1 MRFAWISAR
10 KDFGL
15 LRRDPVSLA
24 AWLGIPVILGLLMSL
39 VFDGGDARL
48 RGRLL
53 VADEDQTLASALLTE
68 AFGRDPL
75 AKIVALEKI
84 SREEGKMRID
94 RGEASAFLII
104 PKGLRTAYLRNEP
117 IHLLLFTNPA
127 EHIVPRIIQ
136 ETMATAVDTGY
147 YLQKLS
153 GERLRSWS
161 TGDAPN
167 AASISLARSLLRLEL
182 GTYLDRPLIRVDTTV
197 VQDKKNLKN
206 IVALFFPGLIFLALI
221 FVANTLASQIWREQA
236 TGTFRRLRTTAAPRA
251 AFLGGKVLFVVL
263 IFLCIAAVGLAVLRL
278 LAHIPVANPPVA
290 ALWVVL
296 SGISLFLLLLL
307 LVLQASGER
316 SANLTGN
323 LAIIPLALIGGC
335 YFPFEI
341 MPGWM
346 SAIGRWTPNGWEVIQ
361 FRAILE
367 GSLGPGELMTA
378 VAVQVS
384 FCTVAFLFALR
395 QIERRLAGE

>member
-1 MRFAWISAR
+1 MRFVWISAR
-10 KDFGL
+10 KDFSL

-24 AWLGIPVILGLLMSL
+24 AWLGIPLILGLLLNM
-39 VFDGGDARL
+39 VFGEGDARPQ
-48 RGRLL
+48 GRFL
-53 VADEDQTLASALLTE
+53 VADEDQSLASALLTE

-75 AKIVALEKI
+75 AKMVIVEKT
-84 SREEGKMRID
+84 SREEGKIRID

-104 PKGLRTAYLRNEP
+104 PKGLRTAYLRNQP
-117 IHLLLFTNPA
+117 VHLLLFTNPA
-127 EHIVPRIIQ
+127 EHIVPRIVQ

-167 AASISLARSLLRLEL
+167 AVSISLARSLLLLEL
-182 GTYLDRPLIRVDTTV
+182 GTYLDRPLILVDTTV
-197 VQDKKNLKN
+197 VQDKKDLKN
-206 IVALFFPGLIFLALI
+206 IAARFSPGLIFLALI
-221 FVANTLASQIWREQA
+221 FVANTLASQIWREHA
-236 TGTFRRLRTTAAPRA
+236 IGTLRRLRTTAAPRA
-251 AFLGGKVLFVVL
+251 AFLGGKVLFVAL
-263 IFLCIAAVGLAVLRL
+263 IFLCLAALGLAVLHW
-278 LAHIPVANPPVA
+278 LAHVPVANPSVA
-290 ALWVVL
+290 ALWVVF

-316 SANLTGN
+316 SANLIGS

-341 MPGWM
+341 MPTWM
-346 SAIGRWTPNGWEVIQ
+346 SAVGRWTPNGWEIIQ
-361 FRAILE
+361 FHAILD

-378 VAVQVS
+378 VAGQASV
-384 FCTVAFLFALR
+384 CTVAFMVALR
-395 QIERRLAGE
+395 QMERRLESE